1 MTTRILV
8 EHVGSDIHAALLENG
23 RLVQYFVERPDQRR
37 TVGNIYKGRVQD
49 VLPGMEAVFVNIGLE
64 RTAYLYGLTS
74 RRGGHDDSGGDG
86 ADGGHDTVRLQPGD
100 ELLVQVAKEA
110 VGDKGARL
118 TRDLNI
124 PGRYLVLTPGT
135 PGHVSLSR
143 RLTDPAERERLQAI
157 ATDVCPPGAGLIV
170 RTVAAGASDADLRAD
185 ADSLSALWE
194 RLQKDAANA
203 RAPALLYR
211 DDDLLLRLIR
221 DYFSA
226 DVGELIVSGASLFR
240 QATAL
245 AHTLA
250 PALADRVRPW
260 AGPAG
265 ALLDDAGVPNQLDK
279 ALRRRVWLD
288 SGGYLV
294 FDETEALTVIDVNS
308 GKFTGKTDL
317 AATVR
322 RLNIEAATEAARQL
336 RLRDIGGI
344 VLIDFVD
351 MSDKNDQAAV
361 MAALEEAA
369 AADRNR
375 LTVLGFTRLGLLELT
390 RRKQGP
396 TLAELL
402 MEPCPRCRGHG
413 RLRRT

>member
-8 EHVGSDIHAALLENG
+8 EQSGNETHAALLEDG

-49 VLPGMEAVFVNIGLE
+49 VLPGMEAAFVNVGLE
-64 RTAYLYGLTS
+64 RTAYLYGLAS
-74 RRGGHDDSGGDG
+74 RRGPEGSN
-86 ADGGHDTVRLQPGD
+86 DTAARLQPGD

-118 TRDLNI
+118 TRDVNL

-135 PGHVSLSR
+135 PGHISLSR
-143 RLTDPAERERLQAI
+143 RLSDQAERERLQAI
-157 ATDVCPPGAGLIV
+157 AAAVCPPGAGLIV
-170 RTVAAGASDADLRAD
+170 RTVAEGASEEELQAD
-185 ADSLSALWE
+185 ADWLAALWQ
-194 RLQKDAANA
+194 RLQDDAAKA
-203 RAPALLYR
+203 KAPALLYR

-221 DYFSA
+221 DYLSA
-226 DVGELIVSGASLFR
+226 DVDELVVAGVSAHR
-240 QATAL
+240 QAVAL
-245 AHTLA
+245 AQTLA
-250 PALADRVRPW
+250 PSLADRVRAW
-260 AGPAG
+260 TGAAG
-265 ALLDDAGVPNQLDK
+265 ALLADAGVPGQLDK

-294 FDETEALTVIDVNS
+294 VDQTEALTVIDVNS

-317 AATVR
+317 AATAR
-322 RLNIEAATEAARQL
+322 RLNIEAAAEAARQL

-351 MSDKNDQAAV
+351 MGDKEDEAAV
-361 MAALEEAA
+361 IAALEAA
-369 AADRNR
+369 AEGDRNR

-396 TLAELL
+396 TLAEVL
-402 MEPCPRCRGHG
+402 MAPCPRCSGIG
-413 RLRRT
+413 KLRRSQS